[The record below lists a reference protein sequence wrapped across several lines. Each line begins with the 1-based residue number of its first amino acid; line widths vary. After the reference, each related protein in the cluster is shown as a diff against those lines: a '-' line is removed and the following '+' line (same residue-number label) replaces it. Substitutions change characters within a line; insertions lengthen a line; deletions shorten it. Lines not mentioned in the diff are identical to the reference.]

1 MSVISSLLP
10 RFFLALVSVALGVA
24 LLGLSA
30 DVFAVTSHPFAIA
43 EQRLSTSSTGWFA
56 EFFAQMAMWQS
67 HFYRQLTGAVRA
79 WQQDGWAAW
88 LLLGLS
94 FAYGVFHA
102 LGPGHGKAVL
112 AAYVLANR
120 ETVKNGAILALL
132 SAFLQALVAIALVGI
147 AAGLLNVSGLAL
159 TRATWWLEIA
169 SYAMMVALG
178 AWLVFRQMIRPAWR
192 WLTQRFARASTATLQ
207 SDASHSAQSNQQIQQ
222 DHHHHHDHNHR
233 DHHHH
238 DHGDRHDHVGHRAQ
252 HDHQP
257 LRAHQP
263 HRELSSSAA
272 PKLATQLQPHDT
284 HQHDEHCGH
293 LHAPDPAMLAGRL
306 TWSKASSAILAVG
319 LRPCTGAIFVL
330 VFSLAQGF
338 FIAGVAAALA
348 MGLGTGLTVA
358 ALTTASL
365 WLNQATVSV
374 VGGQQRVVGRWLLL
388 AVQGLAS
395 VALLTLGILLFGA
408 ALNA

>member
-1 MSVISSLLP
+1 MSVIGAQLP
-10 RFFLALVSVALGVA
+10 RLLLALVSVSLGVA
-24 LLGLSA
+24 LLGLTA
-30 DVFAVTSHPFAIA
+30 DVLAVTSHPFAMA
-43 EQRLSTSSTGWFA
+43 EQRLSTSSTGWLA

-112 AAYVLANR
+112 SAYVLANR

-132 SAFLQALVAIALVGI
+132 SAFLQALVAISLVGI
-147 AAGLLNVSGLAL
+147 AAGVLNVSGLAL

-178 AWLVFRQMIRPAWR
+178 AWLVFRQMIRPVWR
-192 WLTQRFARASTATLQ
+192 WLAQRLAHVSAASVK
-207 SDASHSAQSNQQIQQ
+207 SDASHSAQSKSQANH
-222 DHHHHHDHNHR
+222 DHHDHHHHHHDH
-233 DHHHH
+233 
-238 DHGDRHDHVGHRAQ
+238 
-252 HDHQP
+252 
-257 LRAHQP
+257 AHCAHP
-263 HRELSSSAA
+263 AHLESGATE
-272 PKLATQLQPHDT
+272 LATRLQPHDT

-293 LHAPDPAMLAGRL
+293 LHAPDPAMLTGRL

-330 VFSLAQGF
+330 VFALAQGF

-365 WLNQATVSV
+365 WLKNATVSV
-374 VGGQQRVVGRWLLL
+374 VGGQQRLVGRWLLL
-388 AVQGLAS
+388 VVQGLAS

>member
-1 MSVISSLLP
+1 MSLISSLLP
-10 RFFLALVSVALGVA
+10 RFLLALVSVSLGVA

-30 DVFAVTSHPFAIA
+30 DVLAVTSHPFAIA

-56 EFFAQMAMWQS
+56 NFFAQMAMWQS

-112 AAYVLANR
+112 SAYVLANR

-132 SAFLQALVAIALVGI
+132 SAFLQALVAISLVGI
-147 AAGLLNVSGLAL
+147 AAGVLNVSGLAL

-178 AWLVFRQMIRPAWR
+178 TWLVFRQMIRPVWR
-192 WLTQRFARASTATLQ
+192 WLTQQLARASTAPVK
-207 SDASHSAQSNQQIQQ
+207 SDASHSGQSHHLAQQNHH
-222 DHHHHHDHNHR
+222 DHHHHHGHHLDHSHC
-233 DHHHH
+233 
-238 DHGDRHDHVGHRAQ
+238 
-252 HDHQP
+252 
-257 LRAHQP
+257 AHP
-263 HRELSSSAA
+263 AHRESGATE
-272 PKLATQLQPHDT
+272 LATRLQPHDA

-293 LHAPDPAMLAGRL
+293 LHAPDPAMLTGRL

-330 VFSLAQGF
+330 VFALAQGF

-365 WLNQATVSV
+365 WLKNATVSV
-374 VGGQQRVVGRWLLL
+374 VGGQQRLVGRWLLL
-388 AVQGLAS
+388 VVQGLAS

>member
-1 MSVISSLLP
+1 MSLISSLLP
-10 RFFLALVSVALGVA
+10 RFLLALVSVSLGVA
-24 LLGLSA
+24 LLGLTA
-30 DVFAVTSHPFAIA
+30 DVLAVTGHPFAIA
-43 EQRLSTSSTGWFA
+43 EQRLSTSSTGWLA

-112 AAYVLANR
+112 SAYVLANR

-132 SAFLQALVAIALVGI
+132 SAFLQALVAISLVGI
-147 AAGLLNVSGLAL
+147 AAGVLNVSGLAL

-178 AWLVFRQMIRPAWR
+178 AWLVFRQMIRPVWR
-192 WLTQRFARASTATLQ
+192 WLAQRLAHVSAASVK
-207 SDASHSAQSNQQIQQ
+207 SDASHSAQSKSQANH
-222 DHHHHHDHNHR
+222 DHHDHHHHHHHHDH
-233 DHHHH
+233 
-238 DHGDRHDHVGHRAQ
+238 
-252 HDHQP
+252 
-257 LRAHQP
+257 AHCAHP
-263 HRELSSSAA
+263 AHRESGMTE
-272 PKLATQLQPHDT
+272 LATRLQPHDT

-293 LHAPDPAMLAGRL
+293 LHAPDPAMLTGRL

-330 VFSLAQGF
+330 VFALAQGF

-365 WLNQATVSV
+365 WLKNATVSV
-374 VGGQQRVVGRWLLL
+374 VGGQQRLVGRWLLL
-388 AVQGLAS
+388 VVQGLAS

>member
-1 MSVISSLLP
+1 MSLIGSQLP
-10 RFFLALVSVALGVA
+10 RLFLALVSVALGAA
-24 LLGLSA
+24 LLALSA
-30 DVFAVTSHPFAIA
+30 DVLAVTTHPFAIA

-56 EFFAQMAMWQS
+56 EFFAQMALWQS

-112 AAYVLANR
+112 TAYVLANR

-132 SAFLQALVAIALVGI
+132 SAFLQALVAITLVGI
-147 AAGLLNVSGLAL
+147 AAGVLNVSGLAL

-178 AWLVFRQMIRPAWR
+178 AWLVFRQMIRPGWR
-192 WLTQRFARASTATLQ
+192 WLRQRLVLASAATVQ
-207 SDASHSAQSNQQIQQ
+207 SDASH
-222 DHHHHHDHNHR
+222 HDHRDHR
-233 DHHHH
+233 DHHGHH
-238 DHGDRHDHVGHRAQ
+238 GH
-252 HDHQP
+252 H
-257 LRAHQP
+257 
-263 HRELSSSAA
+263 
-272 PKLATQLQPHDT
+272 

-293 LHAPDPAMLAGRL
+293 LHAPDPALLTGRL

-319 LRPCTGAIFVL
+319 FRPCTGAIFVL

-338 FIAGVAAALA
+338 FLAGVAAALA

-365 WLNQATVSV
+365 WLNQATVNV
-374 VGGQQRVVGRWLLL
+374 VGGQQRLVGRWLLL
-388 AVQGLAS
+388 VVQGLAS

>member
-1 MSVISSLLP
+1 MSVIGAQLP
-10 RFFLALVSVALGVA
+10 RLLLALVSVALGVA
-24 LLGLSA
+24 LLGLTA
-30 DVFAVTSHPFAIA
+30 DVLAVTGHPFAIA

-56 EFFAQMAMWQS
+56 DFFAQMAMWQS

-132 SAFLQALVAIALVGI
+132 SAFLQALVAISLVGI
-147 AAGLLNVSGLAL
+147 AAGVLNVSGLAL

-178 AWLVFRQMIRPAWR
+178 AWLVFRQMIRPVWR
-192 WLTQRFARASTATLQ
+192 WLSQRLARASTAPVK
-207 SDASHSAQSNQQIQQ
+207 SDDSHSAKSKSQANH
-222 DHHHHHDHNHR
+222 DHHHHHDH
-233 DHHHH
+233 H
-238 DHGDRHDHVGHRAQ
+238 DH
-252 HDHQP
+252 
-257 LRAHQP
+257 AHCAHP
-263 HRELSSSAA
+263 AHRESGATELA
-272 PKLATQLQPHDT
+272 PRLQPHDT

-293 LHAPDPAMLAGRL
+293 LHAPDPAMLTGRL

-330 VFSLAQGF
+330 VFALAQGF

-365 WLNQATVSV
+365 WVNQATVSV
-374 VGGQQRVVGRWLLL
+374 VGGQQRLVGRWLLL
-388 AVQGLAS
+388 VVQGLAS

>member
-1 MSVISSLLP
+1 MSVIGAQLP
-10 RFFLALVSVALGVA
+10 RLLLALVSVALGVA
-24 LLGLSA
+24 LLGLTA
-30 DVFAVTSHPFAIA
+30 DVLAVTGHPFAIA
-43 EQRLSTSSTGWFA
+43 EQRLSTSSTGWLA

-132 SAFLQALVAIALVGI
+132 SAFLQALVAISLVGI
-147 AAGLLNVSGLAL
+147 AAGVLNVSGLAL

-178 AWLVFRQMIRPAWR
+178 AWLVFRQMIRPVWR
-192 WLTQRFARASTATLQ
+192 WLTQRLARASTAPVK
-207 SDASHSAQSNQQIQQ
+207 SDDSHSAKSKSQANH
-222 DHHHHHDHNHR
+222 DHHHHHDH
-233 DHHHH
+233 H
-238 DHGDRHDHVGHRAQ
+238 DH
-252 HDHQP
+252 
-257 LRAHQP
+257 AHCAHP
-263 HRELSSSAA
+263 AHRESGATELA
-272 PKLATQLQPHDT
+272 PRLQPHDT

-293 LHAPDPAMLAGRL
+293 LHAPDPAMLTGRL

-365 WLNQATVSV
+365 WVNQATVSV
-374 VGGQQRVVGRWLLL
+374 VGGQQRLVGRWLLL
-388 AVQGLAS
+388 VVQGLAS

>member
-1 MSVISSLLP
+1 MSVIGSQLP
-10 RFFLALVSVALGVA
+10 RLFLTLVAVAFGTA
-24 LLGLSA
+24 LLSVSA
-30 DVFAVTSHPFAIA
+30 DVLAVTSHPFAIA
-43 EQRLSTSSTGWFA
+43 EQRLSTGSTGWFA

-67 HFYRQLTGAVRA
+67 YFYRQLTGAVRA

-132 SAFLQALVAIALVGI
+132 SAFLQALVAITLVGI
-147 AAGLLNVSGLAL
+147 AAGVLNVSGLAL

-178 AWLVFRQMIRPAWR
+178 AWLVFRQMIRPVGR
-192 WLTQRFARASTATLQ
+192 WLIRRLARASTAAVK
-207 SDASHSAQSNQQIQQ
+207 SDAPHSTQSHNLAHHNHHDHYHEHHHH
-222 DHHHHHDHNHR
+222 DHHHHHGHHPQHAHCDHP
-233 DHHHH
+233 D
-238 DHGDRHDHVGHRAQ
+238 
-252 HDHQP
+252 
-257 LRAHQP
+257 
-263 HRELSSSAA
+263 HRESHA
-272 PKLATQLQPHDT
+272 PKLVTSSQPHDT

-293 LHAPDPAMLAGRL
+293 LHAPDPAMLTGRL

-374 VGGQQRVVGRWLLL
+374 VGGQQRLVGRWLLL
-388 AVQGLAS
+388 LVQGLAS
-395 VALLTLGILLFGA
+395 LALLTLGILLFGA

>member
-1 MSVISSLLP
+1 MSLIRSLLP
-10 RFFLALVSVALGVA
+10 RFLLALVPVSLGVA
-24 LLGLSA
+24 LLGLTA
-30 DVFAVTSHPFAIA
+30 EVLAVTSHPFAIA

-56 EFFAQMAMWQS
+56 DFFAQMAMWQS

-112 AAYVLANR
+112 SAYVLANR

-132 SAFLQALVAIALVGI
+132 SAFLQALVAITLVGI
-147 AAGLLNVSGLAL
+147 AAGVLNVSGLAL

-178 AWLVFRQMIRPAWR
+178 ALLVFRQIIRPVWR
-192 WLTQRFARASTATLQ
+192 WLTQRFALASAA
-207 SDASHSAQSNQQIQQ
+207 SVKNDAPHSAQSKSQASHDHHDHHHSQ
-222 DHHHHHDHNHR
+222 DHHHDH
-233 DHHHH
+233 
-238 DHGDRHDHVGHRAQ
+238 
-252 HDHQP
+252 
-257 LRAHQP
+257 AHCAHP
-263 HRELSSSAA
+263 AHRESRATEFAA
-272 PKLATQLQPHDT
+272 RLQPHDT

-293 LHAPDPAMLAGRL
+293 LHAPDPAMLTGRL

-330 VFSLAQGF
+330 VFALAQGF

-365 WLNQATVSV
+365 WLKHATVSV
-374 VGGQQRVVGRWLLL
+374 VGGQQRLVGRWLLL
-388 AVQGLAS
+388 VVQGLAS

>member
-1 MSVISSLLP
+1 MPSLCSPLT
-10 RFFLALVSVALGVA
+10 RFFLALVPVALGIA
-24 LLGLSA
+24 LSGLSIDA
-30 DVFAVTSHPFAIA
+30 VAVTNHPFAIA
-43 EQRLSTSSTGWFA
+43 EQRLSTDSTGWVA

-94 FAYGVFHA
+94 FGYGVFHA

-120 ETVKNGAILALL
+120 ETVKNGALLALL
-132 SAFLQALVAIALVGI
+132 SAFLQAFVAIGLVGI
-147 AAGLLNVSGLAL
+147 AAGVLNVSGLAL

-178 AWLVFRQMIRPAWR
+178 AWLVFRQTVRPVWR
-192 WLTQRFARASTATLQ
+192 WLKQRLASVAAASVQ
-207 SDASHSAQSNQQIQQ
+207 SHASHAGQSKPQANH
-222 DHHHHHDHNHR
+222 DHHHHHHHDHH
-233 DHHHH
+233 
-238 DHGDRHDHVGHRAQ
+238 RHDHQ
-252 HDHQP
+252 HDH
-257 LRAHQP
+257 AHCAHP
-263 HRELSSSAA
+263 AHRETGAIER
-272 PKLATQLQPHDT
+272 ATRLQPHDT

-293 LHAPDPAMLAGRL
+293 LHAPDPAMLTGRL

-338 FIAGVAAALA
+338 FLAGVAAALA

-365 WLNQATVSV
+365 WLNHATVNV
-374 VGGQQRVVGRWLLL
+374 VGGQQRQVGRWLLL
-388 AVQGLAS
+388 VVQSLAS

-408 ALNA
+408 ALQA

>member
-1 MSVISSLLP
+1 MSLIGSQLP
-10 RFFLALVSVALGVA
+10 RLFLALVSVALGVA
-24 LLGLSA
+24 LFGLSE
-30 DVFAVTSHPFAIA
+30 DVLAVTSHPFATA
-43 EQRLSTSSTGWFA
+43 EQRLGTSSTGWFA
-56 EFFAQMAMWQS
+56 EFFAQMALWQS

-112 AAYVLANR
+112 TAYVLANR
-120 ETVKNGAILALL
+120 ETVKNGALLALL

-147 AAGLLNVSGLAL
+147 AAGVLNVSGLAL

-169 SYAMMVALG
+169 SYSMMVALG
-178 AWLVFRQMIRPAWR
+178 AWLVFRQMIRPVWR
-192 WLTQRFARASTATLQ
+192 WLTQRLVRASAASVQ
-207 SDASHSAQSNQQIQQ
+207 GNASHSAQSKPQANH
-222 DHHHHHDHNHR
+222 DHHAHHDHH
-233 DHHHH
+233 
-238 DHGDRHDHVGHRAQ
+238 
-252 HDHQP
+252 
-257 LRAHQP
+257 
-263 HRELSSSAA
+263 
-272 PKLATQLQPHDT
+272 

-293 LHAPDPAMLAGRL
+293 LHAPDPALLTGRL

-330 VFSLAQGF
+330 VFALAQGF

-374 VGGQQRVVGRWLLL
+374 VGGQQRLVGRWLLL
-388 AVQGLAS
+388 LVQGLAS

>member
-1 MSVISSLLP
+1 MSVIGAQLP
-10 RFFLALVSVALGVA
+10 RLLLALVSVALGVA
-24 LLGLSA
+24 LLGLTA
-30 DVFAVTSHPFAIA
+30 DVLAVTGHPFAIA
-43 EQRLSTSSTGWFA
+43 EQRLSTSSTGWLA

-132 SAFLQALVAIALVGI
+132 SAFLQALVAITLVGI
-147 AAGLLNVSGLAL
+147 AAGVLNVSGLAL

-178 AWLVFRQMIRPAWR
+178 AWLVFRQIIRPVWR
-192 WLTQRFARASTATLQ
+192 WLTQRLARASAAPVK
-207 SDASHSAQSNQQIQQ
+207 SDASHAGQSHHLAQQNHH
-222 DHHHHHDHNHR
+222 DHHHHHG
-233 DHHHH
+233 HHHQH
-238 DHGDRHDHVGHRAQ
+238 GHCDHPD
-252 HDHQP
+252 
-257 LRAHQP
+257 
-263 HRELSSSAA
+263 HREAHETVVVTRS
-272 PKLATQLQPHDT
+272 QQHDT

-293 LHAPDPAMLAGRL
+293 LHAPDPALLTGRL

-338 FIAGVAAALA
+338 FLAGVAAALA

-374 VGGQQRVVGRWLLL
+374 VGGQQRLVGRGLLL

>member
-1 MSVISSLLP
+1 
-10 RFFLALVSVALGVA
+10 
-24 LLGLSA
+24 
-30 DVFAVTSHPFAIA
+30 
-43 EQRLSTSSTGWFA
+43 
-56 EFFAQMAMWQS
+56 
-67 HFYRQLTGAVRA
+67 
-79 WQQDGWAAW
+79 
-88 LLLGLS
+88 
-94 FAYGVFHA
+94 
-102 LGPGHGKAVL
+102 VL

-120 ETVKNGAILALL
+120 ETVKNGALLALL
-132 SAFLQALVAIALVGI
+132 SAFLQALVAISLVGI
-147 AAGLLNVSGLAL
+147 AAGVLNVSGLAL

-178 AWLVFRQMIRPAWR
+178 AWLVFRQMIRPVWR
-192 WLTQRFARASTATLQ
+192 WLSQRLARASAVPVL
-207 SDASHSAQSNQQIQQ
+207 SDTSHTGHSDPQTN
-222 DHHHHHDHNHR
+222 HHHHDH
-233 DHHHH
+233 HH
-238 DHGDRHDHVGHRAQ
+238 GGRHTQ

-257 LRAHQP
+257 LRAHQA

-272 PKLATQLQPHDT
+272 PKLATRLQPLET

-293 LHAPDPAMLAGRL
+293 LHAPDPAMLTGRL

-374 VGGQQRVVGRWLLL
+374 VGGQQRLVGRWLLL

-395 VALLTLGILLFGA
+395 VALLALGILLFGA

>member
-1 MSVISSLLP
+1 MSVIGSQMP
-10 RFFLALVSVALGVA
+10 RLFLALVSVAVGIA
-24 LLGLSA
+24 LFGLSA
-30 DVFAVTSHPFAIA
+30 DVLAVTTHPFATA
-43 EQRLSTSSTGWFA
+43 EQRLSTSSTGWLA

-132 SAFLQALVAIALVGI
+132 SAFLQALVAITLVGI
-147 AAGLLNVSGLAL
+147 AAGVLNVSGLAL

-178 AWLVFRQMIRPAWR
+178 AWLVFRQMIRPVWR
-192 WLTQRFARASTATLQ
+192 WLTQRLARASAA
-207 SDASHSAQSNQQIQQ
+207 SVKNDASHH
-222 DHHHHHDHNHR
+222 DHHDH
-233 DHHHH
+233 H
-238 DHGDRHDHVGHRAQ
+238 DQ
-252 HDHQP
+252 H
-257 LRAHQP
+257 
-263 HRELSSSAA
+263 
-272 PKLATQLQPHDT
+272 

-293 LHAPDPAMLAGRL
+293 LHAPDPAMLTGRL

-374 VGGQQRVVGRWLLL
+374 AGGQQRLVGRWLLL

>member
-1 MSVISSLLP
+1 MSLIGSQLP
-10 RFFLALVSVALGVA
+10 RLFLALVSVALGVA
-24 LLGLSA
+24 LFGLSA
-30 DVFAVTSHPFAIA
+30 DALAVTSHPFAIA

-132 SAFLQALVAIALVGI
+132 SAFLQALVAISLVGI
-147 AAGLLNVSGLAL
+147 AAGVLNVSGLAL

-178 AWLVFRQMIRPAWR
+178 AWLVFRQMIRPVWR
-192 WLTQRFARASTATLQ
+192 WLTQRLACASAAPVQ
-207 SDASHSAQSNQQIQQ
+207 SFASHAGHSEPQTN
-222 DHHHHHDHNHR
+222 HHHHDH
-233 DHHHH
+233 HH
-238 DHGDRHDHVGHRAQ
+238 DH
-252 HDHQP
+252 
-257 LRAHQP
+257 AHCAHP
-263 HRELSSSAA
+263 AHRESGASEV
-272 PKLATQLQPHDT
+272 ATRLQTRDT

-293 LHAPDPAMLAGRL
+293 LHAPDPAMLTGRL

-374 VGGQQRVVGRWLLL
+374 VGGQQRLVGRWLLL
-388 AVQGLAS
+388 VVQGLAS

>member
-1 MSVISSLLP
+1 MSVIGAQMPRLL
-10 RFFLALVSVALGVA
+10 LALVSVSLGVA
-24 LLGLSA
+24 LLGLTA
-30 DVFAVTSHPFAIA
+30 DVLAVTSHPFAMA
-43 EQRLSTSSTGWFA
+43 EQRLSTSSTGWLA

-112 AAYVLANR
+112 SAYVLANR

-132 SAFLQALVAIALVGI
+132 SAFLQALVAISLVGI
-147 AAGLLNVSGLAL
+147 AAGVLNVSGLAL

-178 AWLVFRQMIRPAWR
+178 AWLVFRQMIRPVWR
-192 WLTQRFARASTATLQ
+192 WLAQRLAHASAASVK
-207 SDASHSAQSNQQIQQ
+207 SDASHSAQSKSQANH
-222 DHHHHHDHNHR
+222 DHHDHHDHHHHHHDH
-233 DHHHH
+233 
-238 DHGDRHDHVGHRAQ
+238 
-252 HDHQP
+252 
-257 LRAHQP
+257 AHCAHP
-263 HRELSSSAA
+263 AHLESGATE
-272 PKLATQLQPHDT
+272 LATRLQPHDT

-293 LHAPDPAMLAGRL
+293 LHAPDPAMLTGRL

-330 VFSLAQGF
+330 VFALAQGF

-365 WLNQATVSV
+365 WLKNATVSV
-374 VGGQQRVVGRWLLL
+374 VGGQQRLVGRWLLL
-388 AVQGLAS
+388 VVQGLAS

>member
-1 MSVISSLLP
+1 MSVIGAQLP
-10 RFFLALVSVALGVA
+10 RLLLALVSVALGVA
-24 LLGLSA
+24 LLGLTA
-30 DVFAVTSHPFAIA
+30 DVLAVTSHPFAIA

-56 EFFAQMAMWQS
+56 DFFAQMAMWQS

-132 SAFLQALVAIALVGI
+132 SAFLQALVAISLVGI
-147 AAGLLNVSGLAL
+147 AAGVLNVSGLAL

-178 AWLVFRQMIRPAWR
+178 AWLVFRQMIRPVWR
-192 WLTQRFARASTATLQ
+192 WLTQRLAHASAA
-207 SDASHSAQSNQQIQQ
+207 SVKNDASHSAQSEPQTN
-222 DHHHHHDHNHR
+222 HHHHDHH
-233 DHHHH
+233 DHH
-238 DHGDRHDHVGHRAQ
+238 DH
-252 HDHQP
+252 
-257 LRAHQP
+257 AHCAHP
-263 HRELSSSAA
+263 AHRESGATELA
-272 PKLATQLQPHDT
+272 PRLQPHDT

-293 LHAPDPAMLAGRL
+293 LHAPDPAMLTGRL

-365 WLNQATVSV
+365 WVNQATVSV
-374 VGGQQRVVGRWLLL
+374 VGGQQRLVGRWLLL
-388 AVQGLAS
+388 VVQGLAS

>member
-1 MSVISSLLP
+1 MSLMGSQLP
-10 RFFLALVSVALGVA
+10 RLFLALISFALGVA
-24 LLGLSA
+24 LLGVSA
-30 DVFAVTSHPFAIA
+30 EVLAVTSHPFAIA
-43 EQRLSTSSTGWFA
+43 EQRLSTSSTGWLA

-88 LLLGLS
+88 LLLALS

-112 AAYVLANR
+112 SAYVLANR

-132 SAFLQALVAIALVGI
+132 SAFLQALVAISLVGI
-147 AAGLLNVSGLAL
+147 AAGVLNVSGLAL

-178 AWLVFRQMIRPAWR
+178 AWLVFRQMIRPVWR
-192 WLTQRFARASTATLQ
+192 WLIQRFARASAAAVQ
-207 SDASHSAQSNQQIQQ
+207 SDASHSGQSEPQTN
-222 DHHHHHDHNHR
+222 HHYHDHHHDH
-233 DHHHH
+233 
-238 DHGDRHDHVGHRAQ
+238 
-252 HDHQP
+252 
-257 LRAHQP
+257 AHCAHP
-263 HRELSSSAA
+263 AHRESGVTEVAA
-272 PKLATQLQPHDT
+272 RLQTHDT

-293 LHAPDPAMLAGRL
+293 LHAPDPATLTGRL

-374 VGGQQRVVGRWLLL
+374 VGGQQRLVGRWLLL
-388 AVQGLAS
+388 VVQGLAS

>member
-1 MSVISSLLP
+1 MSLIGSQLS

-24 LLGLSA
+24 FFGLSA
-30 DVFAVTSHPFAIA
+30 DVLAVTSHPFAIA

-132 SAFLQALVAIALVGI
+132 SAFLQALVAISLVGI
-147 AAGLLNVSGLAL
+147 AAGVLNVSGLAL

-169 SYAMMVALG
+169 SYAMMVVLG
-178 AWLVFRQMIRPAWR
+178 AWLVFRQMIRPVWR
-192 WLTQRFARASTATLQ
+192 WLTQRFARASAASVL
-207 SDASHSAQSNQQIQQ
+207 SDTSHSGHSEPQTN
-222 DHHHHHDHNHR
+222 HHHHAHHHDHHH
-233 DHHHH
+233 DHHH
-238 DHGDRHDHVGHRAQ
+238 GGRHTQ

-257 LRAHQP
+257 LRARQP
-263 HRELSSSAA
+263 YRELSSSAA

-374 VGGQQRVVGRWLLL
+374 VGGQQRLVGRWLLL
-388 AVQGLAS
+388 VVQGLAS

>member
-1 MSVISSLLP
+1 MFVIGVQLP
-10 RFFLALVSVALGVA
+10 RLLLALVSVALGVA
-24 LLGLSA
+24 FLGLSA
-30 DVFAVTSHPFAIA
+30 DVLAVTSHPFAIA
-43 EQRLSTSSTGWFA
+43 EQRLSTSSTGWLA

-132 SAFLQALVAIALVGI
+132 SAFLQALVAITLVGI
-147 AAGLLNVSGLAL
+147 AAGVLNVSGLAL

-178 AWLVFRQMIRPAWR
+178 AWLVFRQIIRPVWR
-192 WLTQRFARASTATLQ
+192 WLTQRLARASAAPVK
-207 SDASHSAQSNQQIQQ
+207 SDASHAGQSHQRI
-222 DHHHHHDHNHR
+222 HHDHHDHH

-238 DHGDRHDHVGHRAQ
+238 DHDGRHAQ
-252 HDHQP
+252 QDHQP
-257 LRAHQP
+257 LRAHQA
-263 HRELSSSAA
+263 HRELSPSAA
-272 PKLATQLQPHDT
+272 PELATRLQPHDT

-338 FIAGVAAALA
+338 FLAGVAAALA

-365 WLNQATVSV
+365 WLNHATVSV
-374 VGGQQRVVGRWLLL
+374 VGGQQRLVGRGLLL

>member
-1 MSVISSLLP
+1 MSVIGSQLL
-10 RFFLALVSVALGVA
+10 RLFLTLAAVAFGTA
-24 LLGLSA
+24 LLSVSA

-43 EQRLSTSSTGWFA
+43 EQRLSTGSTGWFA

-67 HFYRQLTGAVRA
+67 YFYRQLTGAVRA

-132 SAFLQALVAIALVGI
+132 SAFLQALVAITLVGI
-147 AAGLLNVSGLAL
+147 AAGVLNVSGLAL
-159 TRATWWLEIA
+159 TRATWWLEIV

-178 AWLVFRQMIRPAWR
+178 AWLVFRQMIRPVGR
-192 WLTQRFARASTATLQ
+192 WLIRQLARASTASVQ
-207 SDASHSAQSNQQIQQ
+207 SDASH
-222 DHHHHHDHNHR
+222 R
-233 DHHHH
+233 DHHAHA
-238 DHGDRHDHVGHRAQ
+238 DH
-252 HDHQP
+252 
-257 LRAHQP
+257 
-263 HRELSSSAA
+263 
-272 PKLATQLQPHDT
+272 

-293 LHAPDPAMLAGRL
+293 LHAPDPAMLTGRL

-338 FIAGVAAALA
+338 FLAGVAATLA

-374 VGGQQRVVGRWLLL
+374 VGGQQRLVGRWLLL
-388 AVQGLAS
+388 LVR
-395 VALLTLGILLFGA
+395 
-408 ALNA
+408 NR

>member
-1 MSVISSLLP
+1 MSVIGAQLP
-10 RFFLALVSVALGVA
+10 RLLLALVSVAFVVA
-24 LLGLSA
+24 LLGLTA
-30 DVFAVTSHPFAIA
+30 DVLAVTGHPFAIA
-43 EQRLSTSSTGWFA
+43 EQRLSTSSTGWLA

-132 SAFLQALVAIALVGI
+132 SAFLQALVAITLVGI
-147 AAGLLNVSGLAL
+147 AAGVLNVSGLAL

-178 AWLVFRQMIRPAWR
+178 AWLVFRQMIRPVWR
-192 WLTQRFARASTATLQ
+192 WLTQRLARASAA
-207 SDASHSAQSNQQIQQ
+207 SVKNDASHSAQSKSQANHAHH
-222 DHHHHHDHNHR
+222 DHHDHHDHHGHHDHHHDH
-233 DHHHH
+233 
-238 DHGDRHDHVGHRAQ
+238 
-252 HDHQP
+252 
-257 LRAHQP
+257 AHCAHP
-263 HRELSSSAA
+263 AHRESGATE
-272 PKLATQLQPHDT
+272 LATRLQPQDA

-293 LHAPDPAMLAGRL
+293 LHAPDPALLTGRL

-330 VFSLAQGF
+330 VFALAQGF
-338 FIAGVAAALA
+338 FLAGGAAALA

-374 VGGQQRVVGRWLLL
+374 VGGQQRLVGRWLLL
-388 AVQGLAS
+388 VVQGLAS

>member
-1 MSVISSLLP
+1 MFSIGSQLP
-10 RFFLALVSVALGVA
+10 RLFLALVSVALGVA

-132 SAFLQALVAIALVGI
+132 SAFLQALVAITLVGI
-147 AAGLLNVSGLAL
+147 AAGVLNVSGLAL

-178 AWLVFRQMIRPAWR
+178 AWLVFRQMIRPVWR
-192 WLTQRFARASTATLQ
+192 WLTQRLARASAATLQ
-207 SDASHSAQSNQQIQQ
+207 SGASHSAQSDQRIHHDHRDHHHAH
-222 DHHHHHDHNHR
+222 DHHHHHDH
-233 DHHHH
+233 D
-238 DHGDRHDHVGHRAQ
+238 GRHAQ
-252 HDHQP
+252 QDHQP
-257 LRAHQP
+257 LRAHQA
-263 HRELSSSAA
+263 HRELSPSAA
-272 PKLATQLQPHDT
+272 PKLAMPLQPLDM

-293 LHAPDPAMLAGRL
+293 LHAPDPAMLTGRL

-338 FIAGVAAALA
+338 FLAGVAAALA

-365 WLNQATVSV
+365 WLNHATVSV
-374 VGGQQRVVGRWLLL
+374 VGGQQRVVGRGLLL
-388 AVQGLAS
+388 AVQGLA
-395 VALLTLGILLFGA
+395 
-408 ALNA
+408 

>member
-1 MSVISSLLP
+1 MSLIGSQLP
-10 RFFLALVSVALGVA
+10 RLFLALVAVALGVA
-24 LLGLSA
+24 FFGLSA
-30 DVFAVTSHPFAIA
+30 DVLAVTSHPFAIA

-56 EFFAQMAMWQS
+56 DFFAQMAMWQS

-132 SAFLQALVAIALVGI
+132 SAFLQALVAISLVGI
-147 AAGLLNVSGLAL
+147 AAGVLNVSGLAL

-178 AWLVFRQMIRPAWR
+178 AWLVFRQMVRPAWR
-192 WLTQRFARASTATLQ
+192 WLTQRLSRASAATLQ
-207 SDASHSAQSNQQIQQ
+207 SGASHSAQSNQQIQQ
-222 DHHHHHDHNHR
+222 DHHH

-238 DHGDRHDHVGHRAQ
+238 DHGDRHDHGGQHGHRAQ
-252 HDHQP
+252 HDHQQ
-257 LRAHQP
+257 LRAHQA
-263 HRELSSSAA
+263 HRELSLSAA
-272 PKLATQLQPHDT
+272 PRLATLSQAHDT

-293 LHAPDPAMLAGRL
+293 LHAPDPAMLTGRL

-374 VGGQQRVVGRWLLL
+374 VGGQQRLVGRWLLL
-388 AVQGLAS
+388 VVQGLAS

>member
-1 MSVISSLLP
+1 MSVIGFQMP
-10 RFFLALVSVALGVA
+10 RVFLTFVAVALGTC
-24 LLGLSA
+24 LSGLSA
-30 DVFAVTSHPFAIA
+30 DALAVTSHPFAIA
-43 EQRLSTSSTGWFA
+43 EQRLSTGSTGWLA

-132 SAFLQALVAIALVGI
+132 SAFLQALVAITLVGI
-147 AAGLLNVSGLAL
+147 AAGVLNVSGLTL
-159 TRATWWLEIA
+159 TRATWWLEVA
-169 SYAMMVALG
+169 SYALMVALG
-178 AWLVFRQMIRPAWR
+178 AWLVFRQTIRPACR
-192 WLTQRFARASTATLQ
+192 WLTQRLAGASAAPVQ
-207 SDASHSAQSNQQIQQ
+207 SDASHPCHYG
-222 DHHHHHDHNHR
+222 HH
-233 DHHHH
+233 
-238 DHGDRHDHVGHRAQ
+238 
-252 HDHQP
+252 
-257 LRAHQP
+257 
-263 HRELSSSAA
+263 
-272 PKLATQLQPHDT
+272 

-293 LHAPDPAMLAGRL
+293 LHAPDPAMLTGCL

-330 VFSLAQGF
+330 VFSLAQDF
-338 FIAGVAAALA
+338 FLAGVAAALA

-365 WLNQATVSV
+365 WLNHATINV
-374 VGGQQRVVGRWLLL
+374 VGGQQRLVGRWLLL
-388 AVQGLAS
+388 AVQGVAS
-395 VALLTLGILLFGA
+395 VALLALGILLLGA

>member
-1 MSVISSLLP
+1 MSVIGAQLP
-10 RFFLALVSVALGVA
+10 RLLLALVSVALGVA
-24 LLGLSA
+24 LLGLTA
-30 DVFAVTSHPFAIA
+30 DVLAVTGHPFAIA
-43 EQRLSTSSTGWFA
+43 EQRLSTSSTGWLA

-132 SAFLQALVAIALVGI
+132 SAFLQALVAISLVGI
-147 AAGLLNVSGLAL
+147 AAGVLNVSGLAL

-178 AWLVFRQMIRPAWR
+178 AWLVFRQMIRPVWR
-192 WLTQRFARASTATLQ
+192 WLTQRLARASTAPVK
-207 SDASHSAQSNQQIQQ
+207 SDDSHSAKSKSQANH
-222 DHHHHHDHNHR
+222 DHHHHHDH
-233 DHHHH
+233 
-238 DHGDRHDHVGHRAQ
+238 
-252 HDHQP
+252 
-257 LRAHQP
+257 AHCAHP
-263 HRELSSSAA
+263 AHRESGATELA
-272 PKLATQLQPHDT
+272 PRLQPHDT

-293 LHAPDPAMLAGRL
+293 LHAPDPAMLTGRL

-365 WLNQATVSV
+365 WVNQATVSV
-374 VGGQQRVVGRWLLL
+374 VGGQQRLVGRWLLL
-388 AVQGLAS
+388 VVQGLAS